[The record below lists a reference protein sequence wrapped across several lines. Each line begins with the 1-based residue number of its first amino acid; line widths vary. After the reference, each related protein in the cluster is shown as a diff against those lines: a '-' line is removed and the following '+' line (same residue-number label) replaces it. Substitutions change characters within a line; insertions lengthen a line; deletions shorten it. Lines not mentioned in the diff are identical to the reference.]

1 MAMQTV
7 PITIVSKKFSKFV
20 NTPEMDEKIDQL
32 RIQKE
37 ADLKLQAE
45 EDEKKRLFKQQLKEK

>member
-1 MAMQTV
+1 
-7 PITIVSKKFSKFV
+7 
-20 NTPEMDEKIDQL
+20 MDDKIDQL
-32 RIQKE
+32 RIKKE